1 MFMANYSPATV
12 PTPAASTVPR
22 VIAQSPEVSERTT
35 YKKLRRQLAFAPPS
49 KQRRL
54 LYEHLWRAAQA
65 LQRPISSHLLDAIMS
80 LDSIKIL
87 AMFFSAKKSWTI
99 GCAKGRLTSFF
110 PEQGQASPHQ
120 ELPIDGNHITP
131 VSHRLEA

>member
-87 AMFFSAKKSWTI
+87 AMFFSAKKV
-99 GCAKGRLTSFF
+99 GLLVAPKG
-110 PEQGQASPHQ
+110 
-120 ELPIDGNHITP
+120 D
-131 VSHRLEA
+131 